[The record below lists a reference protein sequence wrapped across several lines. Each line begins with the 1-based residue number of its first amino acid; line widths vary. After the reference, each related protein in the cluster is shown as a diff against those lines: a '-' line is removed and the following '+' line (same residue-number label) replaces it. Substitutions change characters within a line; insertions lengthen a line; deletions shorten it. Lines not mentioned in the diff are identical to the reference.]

1 MNLEA
6 QQAKIIWPNHEPV
19 CGTDIVITER
29 NNQTLT
35 HRVRIQIYRYISV
48 EFLLKIY

>member
-1 MNLEA
+1 MNLCVE
-6 QQAKIIWPNHEPV
+6 Q
-19 CGTDIVITER
+19 TVITER